1 MSNPALLN
9 SQLPPIPSKRY
20 FTIGEVSL
28 LCGLKPGT
36 LRYWEQEFPVLK
48 PMKRKGNRRYYQKD
62 DIVMIRQIRHL
73 VYEQGYTLSGARQ
86 KMTEDAAEWG
96 LLPDSESLLASD
108 EIGIA
113 NENLIVELEA
123 ILFTLKQGF

>member
-1 MSNPALLN
+1 MSDPSLPN

-62 DIVMIRQIRHL
+62 DILIIRHIRHL
-73 VYEQGYTLSGARQ
+73 VHERGFTLSGARQ
-86 KMTEDAAEWG
+86 KLAEEYG
-96 LLPDSESLLASD
+96 DTKLQHDLEVALENVEFLADSQ
-108 EIGIA
+108 
-113 NENLIVELEA
+113 LIEELEA
-123 ILFTLKQGF
+123 VLHSLKQCF

>member
-1 MSNPALLN
+1 MSNPAIPN

-48 PMKRKGNRRYYQKD
+48 PMKRKGNRRYYQKN
-62 DIVMIRQIRHL
+62 DILMIRHIRHL
-73 VYEQGYTLSGARQ
+73 VYERGYTLNGARQ
-86 KMTEDAAEWG
+86 TLAEEYG
-96 LLPDSESLLASD
+96 DTKISADLDREVDNLEVVVDSQ
-108 EIGIA
+108 
-113 NENLIVELEA
+113 LIEELEA
-123 ILFTLKQGF
+123 VLVSLKQCF

>member
-1 MSNPALLN
+1 MSNPAIPN

-28 LCGLKPGT
+28 LCGLKSGT

-62 DIVMIRQIRHL
+62 DILMIRHIRHL
-73 VYEQGYTLSGARQ
+73 VYERGYTLNGARQ
-86 KMTEDAAEWG
+86 TLAEEYG
-96 LLPDSESLLASD
+96 DTKISADLDMEVDNLEVVVDSQ
-108 EIGIA
+108 
-113 NENLIVELEA
+113 LIEELEA
-123 ILFTLKQGF
+123 VLVSLKQCF

>member
-1 MSNPALLN
+1 MSNPAIPN

-28 LCGLKPGT
+28 LCGLKSGT

-62 DIVMIRQIRHL
+62 DILMIRHIRHL
-73 VYEQGYTLSGARQ
+73 VYERGYTLNGARQ
-86 KMTEDAAEWG
+86 TLAEEYG
-96 LLPDSESLLASD
+96 DTKISADLDMEVDNLEVVVDSQ
-108 EIGIA
+108 
-113 NENLIVELEA
+113 LIEELEA
-123 ILFTLKQGF
+123 VLVSLKKCF

>member
-1 MSNPALLN
+1 MSDPAIPN
-9 SQLPPIPSKRY
+9 SQLPPIPGKRY

-62 DIVMIRQIRHL
+62 DILIIRQIRHL
-73 VYEQGYTLSGARQ
+73 VYERGYTLNGARQ
-86 KMTEDAAEWG
+86 TLAEEYG
-96 LLPDSESLLASD
+96 DTKLVHDLD
-108 EIGIA
+108 
-113 NENLIVELEA
+113 VELESVEVLVDSQLIEELEA
-123 ILFTLKQGF
+123 VLHSLKQCF

>member
-1 MSNPALLN
+1 MSNPAIPN

-48 PMKRKGNRRYYQKD
+48 PMKRKGNRRYYQKN
-62 DIVMIRQIRHL
+62 DILMIRHIRHL
-73 VYEQGYTLSGARQ
+73 VYERGYTLNGARQ
-86 KMTEDAAEWG
+86 TLAEEYGNTSASTELD
-96 LLPDSESLLASD
+96 LDVD
-108 EIGIA
+108 HVEILVGSQLIA
-113 NENLIVELEA
+113 ELEA
-123 ILFTLKQGF
+123 VLHNLKQCF

>member
-1 MSNPALLN
+1 MSNPAIPN

-28 LCGLKPGT
+28 LCGLKSGT

-62 DIVMIRQIRHL
+62 DILMIRHIRHL
-73 VYEQGYTLSGARQ
+73 VYERGYTLNGARQ
-86 KMTEDAAEWG
+86 TLAEEYG
-96 LLPDSESLLASD
+96 DTKISADLDMEMDNLEVVVDSQ
-108 EIGIA
+108 
-113 NENLIVELEA
+113 LIEELEA
-123 ILFTLKQGF
+123 VLVSLKQCF